1 MHGWRRIHAHTDIH
15 IHVHAGIHK
24 YADMTYHRTIDFG
37 SLKTVSRTSP
47 DAPTS
52 GRHIRAINA
61 KSTNL
66 SCLACFKVRNSVIY
80 HDDDIVADISTYR
93 SISRR
98 APCLPTGRSTP
109 RALDPGTIR
118 KRACEPARGVTKSV
132 VDDLVA

>member
-1 MHGWRRIHAHTDIH
+1 MAWMGTDTHARIDTHVRIHTR
-15 IHVHAGIHK
+15 IHK

-66 SCLACFKVRNSVIY
+66 SCLACFNVRNSVIY

-98 APCLPTGRSTP
+98 APCLPDGDMP
-109 RALDPGTIR
+109 RALRILRRARTR
-118 KRACEPARGVTKSV
+118 SHEKRRGRSSRIT
-132 VDDLVA
+132 